1 MIKPRKEY
9 RFCLSLVQEIWQSV
23 IYSNTCTFSHVKVH
37 IVMPSLGERREDQD
51 KVVIGLCNA
60 EVPKLRE
67 EAPNQ
72 GIVLSSLK
80 SMKNDLKMTF

>member
-1 MIKPRKEY
+1 MYI
-9 RFCLSLVQEIWQSV
+9 FAC
-23 IYSNTCTFSHVKVH
+23 KVH
-37 IVMPSLGERREDQD
+37 IDIPSFGERKEDQD